1 MVNALALRDE
11 EGRSERRNASGSGKH
26 TKIRGY
32 PNGGTQYEQYRTTAE
47 ESINPYEETQGIET
61 S

>member
-1 MVNALALRDE
+1 MVDALALRDE
-11 EGRSERRNASGSGKH
+11 EGRSDRRNAPGSGKH

-32 PNGGTQYEQYRTTAE
+32 PNGGTRYESYHITAE
-47 ESINPYEETQGIET
+47 EYINPYEPTQGIET